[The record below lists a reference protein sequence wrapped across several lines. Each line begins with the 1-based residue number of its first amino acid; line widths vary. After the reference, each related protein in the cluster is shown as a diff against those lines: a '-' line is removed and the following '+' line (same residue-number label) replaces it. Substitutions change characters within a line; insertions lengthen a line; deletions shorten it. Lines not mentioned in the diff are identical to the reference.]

1 MGAVNDRAWAA
12 RYDGHVKGLRHLAL
26 KSRDLRAT
34 ERFYVDVL
42 GLRIAFPHSG
52 MLFLETPGGDDLLNF
67 VQTGKTFDPAAGG
80 FDHFGLHLPKAE
92 WKRVGERLKH
102 AKVRIRGRRGR
113 SAVYV
118 EDPNGYTVEL
128 YCD

>member
-1 MGAVNDRAWAA
+1 MS
-12 RYDGHVKGLRHLAL
+12 LRHVAL
-26 KSRDLRAT
+26 RTRDLAAT

-42 GLRIAFPHSG
+42 GLQIAFPHRG
-52 MLFLETPGGDDLLNF
+52 MLFLRTPDDDGLLNF
-67 VQTGKTFDPAAGG
+67 VETRRPFDPEAGG
-80 FDHFGLHLPKAE
+80 FDHFGLHVP
-92 WKRVGERLKH
+92 RVRW
-102 AKVRIRGRRGR
+102 AKVQAALKRAGVPIQGRRGR